1 MAFSSID
8 PAYLAKQYTQI
19 ERAGKDK
26 VLKTQQDRFSGLI
39 SSFKKLETS
48 LGSMQ
53 DMLKK
58 FSTEQDLL
66 SNTGKSS
73 SEEVLAIKTSGKA
86 VAGDYEIFVQ
96 QLAQRHQL
104 SLSFQST
111 DLLPANGQLELTVA
125 GKEFAVDLAG
135 LPAGSGL
142 SALADTIN
150 KKADNSGVQAT
161 VMRSGSQSFLVLTSK
176 DSGAAKAI
184 SLDFVPG
191 ADTTGANLSAAVA
204 GATELKAAQDAKVKV
219 GAQNPITV
227 TSDKNELSDV
237 ISGVTL
243 ELKKVQAG
251 ADTPVKVTVKQDPA
265 AVEDKLKKFVDSYN
279 ALMKQINTDAGLSS
293 DSMARSI
300 SNQLR
305 QAFQKTY
312 QGTALTTVGLE
323 FDRNGVLSVNK
334 TKLEKALA
342 DNPARLEQMLVTDN
356 SLFSGLKDVL
366 EPYTKRFGVLKDK
379 QQSLQGSLD
388 MVTTKQKRHDY
399 SMDLVYKRYLA
410 QFTQMQVTIAQLEG
424 SMSQFGTK

>member
-1 MAFSSID
+1 MA
-8 PAYLAKQYTQI
+8 
-19 ERAGKDK
+19 
-26 VLKTQQDRFSGLI
+26 
-39 SSFKKLETS
+39 
-48 LGSMQ
+48 
-53 DMLKK
+53 
-58 FSTEQDLL
+58 
-66 SNTGKSS
+66 
-73 SEEVLAIKTSGKA
+73 
-86 VAGDYEIFVQ
+86 
-96 QLAQRHQL
+96 
-104 SLSFQST
+104 
-111 DLLPANGQLELTVA
+111 GQA
-125 GKEFAVDLAG
+125 FAVDLAS

-142 SALADTIN
+142 SALADAIN

-191 ADTTGANLSAAVA
+191 ADTSGANLSAAVT
-204 GATELKAAQDAKVKV
+204 GATELKAAQDAIVKV

-227 TSDKNELSDV
+227 TSEKNELTDV

-243 ELKKVQAG
+243 ELKKAQAG
-251 ADTPVKVTVKQDPA
+251 ADTPVQVTVKQDPA
-265 AVEDKLKKFVDSYN
+265 AVEEKLKKFVDSYN
-279 ALMKQINTDAGLSS
+279 ALMKQISSDSGLSS

-305 QAFQKTY
+305 QGFQKTY

-356 SLFSGLKDVL
+356 SLFSGLKEVL
-366 EPYTKRFGVLKDK
+366 EPYTKRFGVLKNK

-388 MVTTKQKRHDY
+388 MVTTKQKRHEY

-424 SMSQFGTK
+424 SMSQFGS

>member
-53 DMLKK
+53 EMLKK
-58 FSTEQDLL
+58 FTTEQDLL

-73 SEEVLAIKTSGKA
+73 HEEVLAIKTSGKA

-104 SLSFQST
+104 SLTFQST
-111 DLLPANGQLELTVA
+111 DLLPADGQLELTVA
-125 GKEFAVDLAG
+125 GQAFAVDLAS
-135 LPAGSGL
+135 LPAGSGI
-142 SALADTIN
+142 SALADAIN

-161 VMRSGSQSFLVLTSK
+161 VMRSGAQSFLVLTSK
-176 DSGAAKAI
+176 DSGAAKAV
-184 SLDFVPG
+184 SLNFVPG
-191 ADTTGANLSAAVA
+191 ADTSGANLTAAVA
-204 GATELKAAQDAKVKV
+204 GVTELKAAQDAIVKV

-227 TSDKNELSDV
+227 TSDKNELTDV
-237 ISGVTL
+237 ITGVTL

-265 AVEDKLKKFVDSYN
+265 AVEEKLKKFVDSYN
-279 ALMKQINTDAGLSS
+279 ALMKQISSDSGLSS

-305 QAFQKTY
+305 QGFQKTY

-356 SLFSGLKDVL
+356 SLFSGLKEVL

-388 MVTTKQKRHDY
+388 MVTTKQKRHEY

-424 SMSQFGTK
+424 SMSQFGS

>member
-26 VLKTQQDRFSGLI
+26 VLKTQQDRFNGLI

-48 LGSMQ
+48 LSSMQ

-125 GKEFAVDLAG
+125 GKAFAVDLASV
-135 LPAGSGL
+135 PAGSGI
-142 SALADTIN
+142 SALADAIN

-176 DSGAAKAI
+176 ESGAAKAI

-191 ADTTGANLSAAVA
+191 ADSSGANLSAAVA
-204 GATELKAAQDAKVKV
+204 GATQLKAAQDAIVKV
-219 GAQNPITV
+219 GAENPITV
-227 TSDKNELSDV
+227 TADKNELTDV

-243 ELKKVQAG
+243 ELKKAQAG
-251 ADTPVKVTVKQDPA
+251 ADIPVKVTVKQDPA
-265 AVEDKLKKFVDSYN
+265 AVEEKLKKFVDSYN
-279 ALMKQINTDAGLSS
+279 ALMKQISTDSGLSS
-293 DSMARSI
+293 DSMARAI

-323 FDRNGVLSVNK
+323 FDRTGVLSVNK

-356 SLFSGLKDVL
+356 SLFTGLKDVL

-379 QQSLQGSLD
+379 QQTLQGSLE

-424 SMSQFGTK
+424 SMSQFGS

>member
-26 VLKTQQDRFSGLI
+26 VLKTQQDRFNGLI

-48 LGSMQ
+48 LSSMQ

-58 FSTEQDLL
+58 FTTEQDLL

-73 SEEVLAIKTSGKA
+73 NEEVLAIKTSGKA

-111 DLLPANGQLELTVA
+111 DLLPADGQFELTVA
-125 GKEFAVDLAG
+125 GQAFAVDLAS
-135 LPAGSGL
+135 LPAGSGI
-142 SALADTIN
+142 SALADAIN

-191 ADTTGANLSAAVA
+191 ADTSGANLSAAVT
-204 GATELKAAQDAKVKV
+204 GATELKAAQDAIVNV

-227 TSDKNELSDV
+227 TSDKNELTDV

-243 ELKKVQAG
+243 ELKKAQAG
-251 ADTPVKVTVKQDPA
+251 ADTPVQVTVKQDPA
-265 AVEDKLKKFVDSYN
+265 AVEEKLKKFVDSYN
-279 ALMKQINTDAGLSS
+279 ALMKQISSDSGLSS

-305 QAFQKTY
+305 QGFQKTY
-312 QGTALTTVGLE
+312 QGTALTTIGLE

-342 DNPARLEQMLVTDN
+342 DNPARLEQMLVADN
-356 SLFSGLKDVL
+356 SLFSGLKEVL

-424 SMSQFGTK
+424 SMSQFGS

>member
-53 DMLKK
+53 EMLKK
-58 FSTEQDLL
+58 FTTEQDLL

-73 SEEVLAIKTSGKA
+73 HEEVLAIKTSGKA

-104 SLSFQST
+104 SLTFQST
-111 DLLPANGQLELTVA
+111 DLLPADGQLELTVA
-125 GKEFAVDLAG
+125 GKEFAVDLAS
-135 LPAGSGL
+135 LPAGSGI
-142 SALADTIN
+142 SALADAIN

-161 VMRSGSQSFLVLTSK
+161 VMRSGAQSFLVLTSK
-176 DSGAAKAI
+176 DSGAAKAV
-184 SLDFVPG
+184 SLNFVPG
-191 ADTTGANLSAAVA
+191 ADTSGANLGAAVA
-204 GATELKAAQDAKVKV
+204 GATELKAAQDAIVKV

-227 TSDKNELSDV
+227 TSDKNELTDV
-237 ISGVTL
+237 ITGVTL

-265 AVEDKLKKFVDSYN
+265 AVEEKLKKFVDSYN
-279 ALMKQINTDAGLSS
+279 ALMKQISSDSGLSS

-305 QAFQKTY
+305 QGFQKTY

-356 SLFSGLKDVL
+356 SLFSGLKQVL

-388 MVTTKQKRHDY
+388 MVTTKQKRHEY

-424 SMSQFGTK
+424 SMSQFGS